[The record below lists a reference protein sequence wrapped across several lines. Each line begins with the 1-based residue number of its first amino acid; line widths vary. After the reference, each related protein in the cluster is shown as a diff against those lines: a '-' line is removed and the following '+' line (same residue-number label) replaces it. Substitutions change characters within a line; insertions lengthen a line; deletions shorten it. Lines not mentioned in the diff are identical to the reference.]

1 MCCGLVR
8 LHELVTTSRQIASTT
23 SRLAKVEHMATALR
37 RLRLDE
43 IEIGVA
49 YLSGAI
55 RQRRLGIAGAA
66 LAGVRGD
73 AAAEPSLELREVD
86 DAFAHIAA
94 LSGGGSTTERRR
106 VLGALFAR
114 ATAAEQE
121 FLARLVLGELRQ
133 GALEGVLAE
142 AIARAAAVD
151 AATVRR
157 ALMFAGDPGHV
168 ARVALAEGKAG
179 LAQFGLVLF
188 RPLQP
193 MLAET
198 AETAADAITR
208 LGRAGLEYKIDGARV
223 QVHRDGDDVRV
234 FSRRL
239 NDVTPAVPEVV
250 AATRALPVR
259 RVVLDGEVVA
269 LRPDGTPEPFQV
281 TMRRFGSRLD
291 VARLARELPLSPF
304 FFDCVHVDGTDLLDR
319 SAADRWEALTAAVP
333 AAQRIPRRVAENGD
347 EVNAFLGAALA
358 AGHEG
363 VMLKS
368 LAAAYE
374 AGRRGASWL
383 KLKPAHTLDL
393 VVLAVEWGSGRRR
406 SWLSN
411 LHLGA
416 RDPER
421 GGFVMLGKT
430 FKGMTDD
437 MLRWQTEHFLS
448 LEIGRDGHV
457 VYVRPETVVEIAF
470 DGVQASPHY
479 PGGVALRFARVRR
492 YRPDKRAD
500 QADTIG
506 TVLAIAT
513 RGSDREA
520 LTTPSP

>member
-1 MCCGLVR
+1 MR
-8 LHELVTTSRQIASTT
+8 LHDLVTTSRRVAAT
-23 SRLAKVEHMATALR
+23 SARRGKVELLATTLRALA
-37 RLRLDE
+37 LDE
-43 IEIGVA
+43 VEIGVA
-49 YLSGAI
+49 YLSGRI
-55 RQRRLGIAGAA
+55 RQRRLGIGGAA
-66 LAGVRGD
+66 VAGVRGEP
-73 AAAEPSLELREVD
+73 AREPSLELREVD
-86 DAFAHIAA
+86 ATFAQVAA

-106 VLGALFAR
+106 LLGALFAR
-114 ATAAEQE
+114 ATAEEQE
-121 FLARLVLGELRQ
+121 FLGRLIVGELRQ

-142 AIARAAAVD
+142 AIAHAAGVD
-151 AATVRR
+151 ATAVRR
-157 ALMFAGDPGHV
+157 ALMFAGDPGSV
-168 ARVALAEGKAG
+168 ARAALADGTAG

-198 AETAADAITR
+198 AESAADAMTR
-208 LGRAGLEYKIDGARV
+208 LGRAGLEYKVDGARV

-239 NDVTPAVPEVV
+239 NDVTPAVPEIV
-250 AATRALPVR
+250 ATVRALPVR
-259 RVVLDGEVVA
+259 RAVLDGEVVA
-269 LRPDGTPEPFQV
+269 LRLDGTPEPFQV

-291 VARLARELPLSPF
+291 VDRLARELPLTPF

-319 SAADRWEALTAAVP
+319 PAAERWEALGGVVP
-333 AAQRIPRRVAENGD
+333 DAQRIPRRVAETGD
-347 EVNAFLGAALA
+347 HVQAFLDAALA

-368 LAAAYE
+368 LAAPYE

-383 KLKPAHTLDL
+383 KLKPALTLDL
-393 VVLAVEWGSGRRR
+393 VVLAIEWGSGRRHR
-406 SWLSN
+406 WLSN

-421 GGFVMLGKT
+421 GGYVMLGKT

-437 MLRWQTEHFLS
+437 MLRWQTEHFLA
-448 LEIGRDGHV
+448 LEIGREGHV
-457 VYVRPETVVEIAF
+457 VHVRPETVVEIAF

-500 QADTIG
+500 QADTIA
-506 TVLAIAT
+506 TVQAIAGRGAASPAVMT
-513 RGSDREA
+513 RS
-520 LTTPSP
+520 L